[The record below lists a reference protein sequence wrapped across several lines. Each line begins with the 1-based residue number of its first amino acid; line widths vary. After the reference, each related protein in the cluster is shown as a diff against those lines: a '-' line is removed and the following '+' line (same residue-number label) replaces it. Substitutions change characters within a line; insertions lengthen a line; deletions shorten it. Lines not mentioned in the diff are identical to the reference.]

1 MVKAYIQKKMN
12 LALKEVGLMI
22 ILMALGLILLAIFKL
37 KVFGEMDLMPR
48 FQNLKEV
55 KLMILI
61 EIYLILKF
69 LIEI

>member
-1 MVKAYIQKKMN
+1 MEKEYILKKMI
-12 LALKEVGLMI
+12 LVMKEVGLMI

-37 KVFGEMDLMPR
+37 KVFGEMDLMLR